1 MELRQILR
9 KLSKT
14 YKGRTKMREI
24 LARFQYKLSR
34 NEFWIIEYTYA
45 KEEPVD
51 YVCKELGFSK
61 TLYHSTL
68 NTALSKL
75 ELLIDDNLMR
85 EIIKIA

>member
-24 LARFQYKLSR
+24 LARFKHKLTK
-34 NEFWIIEYTYA
+34 NEFWVIEYTYT
-45 KEEPVD
+45 KEEPID
-51 YVCKELGFSK
+51 YVCKELGFSN
-61 TLYHSTL
+61 TLYHSIQ

-75 ELLIDDNLMR
+75 EILIDDTLMR
-85 EIIKIA
+85 EIIKII